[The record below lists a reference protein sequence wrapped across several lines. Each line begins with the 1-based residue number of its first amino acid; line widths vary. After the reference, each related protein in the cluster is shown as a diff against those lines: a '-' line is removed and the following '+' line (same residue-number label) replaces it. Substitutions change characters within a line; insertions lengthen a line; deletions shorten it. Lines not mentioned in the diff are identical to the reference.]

1 MQNLKALLEKLIN
14 HNVDF
19 VLVGGFA
26 GVVHGM
32 SMVTQDLDIC
42 AAITKSNLSS
52 LRLALE
58 NLNPRHRMNPQFKPS
73 FLETPKTPEEM
84 KNIYLETDLGIL
96 DIMSSL
102 PPIGNFELIKGRS
115 IPIDLYGKTCHVI
128 ALEDLIA
135 IKEVMKRPKD
145 IQAVQE
151 LKLIHEKLRK

>member
-1 MQNLKALLEKLIN
+1 MQNLKHLLEKLIN

-26 GVVHGM
+26 GVVHGT

-42 AAITKSNLSS
+42 AAITMSNLSS

-58 NLNPRHRMNPQFKPS
+58 KLNPRHRMNPHFKPS
-73 FLETPKTPEEM
+73 FLEIPKNLEEM
-84 KNIYLETDLGIL
+84 KNIYLETDLGVL

-102 PPIGNFELIKGRS
+102 PPIGDFELIKSRS
-115 IPIDLYGKTCHVI
+115 ISIDLYGKKCCVI
-128 ALEDLIA
+128 SLEDLIA

-145 IQAVQE
+145 LQAVQE
-151 LKLIHEKLRK
+151 LKLIQEKLKK